1 MQQLQ
6 QPKKQEQ
13 KPKVKED
20 MREMK
25 GRHLAT
31 SRNIYRLQ
39 NSDTFYVESESSNDI
54 YYYVRYNPDVIEW
67 CSCPDQSK
75 RGTKCKH
82 IFAIEFSI
90 MKGTLKEVDRLP
102 KEAIRDNQLPKE
114 QHEQLEAN
122 EVIEAISF
130 NSYRE
135 DEYSF

>member
-1 MQQLQ
+1 
-6 QPKKQEQ
+6 
-13 KPKVKED
+13 
-20 MREMK
+20 
-25 GRHLAT
+25 
-31 SRNIYRLQ
+31 
-39 NSDTFYVESESSNDI
+39 
-54 YYYVRYNPDVIEW
+54 
-67 CSCPDQSK
+67 
-75 RGTKCKH
+75 
-82 IFAIEFSI
+82 